1 MDIWFY
7 FETLAKCWRPFKGK
21 HMDLARQM
29 CNYWAN
35 FVKTGDPN
43 GPDADGAPMPE
54 WKPLD
59 AELKNA
65 MWFKDAPTP
74 CEDAPDKRMQLQ
86 VKAFRDKILG

>member
-1 MDIWFY
+1 MKRGATWGAAAIAAAALVVAAVVFA
-7 FETLAKCWRPFKGK
+7 L
-21 HMDLARQM
+21 RQRR
-29 CNYWAN
+29 
-35 FVKTGDPN
+35 
-43 GPDADGAPMPE
+43 APMPE

-59 AELKNA
+59 AELKNT